1 MWVAGAAMNSMRR
14 APSPQG
20 GMRGGGG
27 FVQDV
32 RMEDRSLLM
41 EARPVPMPL
50 SQRGGDEGNI
60 TLGPQGGLGRVGVRQ
75 QALSGGRSGV
85 SDAAPMMSGAEM
97 RRLSSGPVLGYGQDR
112 AHFGGREELP
122 MRPSSAERPRSA
134 ERPILDR
141 PMGLDRVSS
150 GQRELRSTPEHQ
162 RVGERSSAAPSS
174 FQAQRNESTAAS
186 VSPRP
191 STAPAVLS
199 EEELKKKWDSTIKEY
214 FR

>member
-1 MWVAGAAMNSMRR
+1 MNNMRR

-20 GMRGGGG
+20 GVRGGGG

-41 EARPVPMPL
+41 DARAVPMPL
-50 SQRGGDEGNI
+50 SQRGADEGSI

-75 QALSGGRSGV
+75 QPLSGGRSAA
-85 SDAAPMMSGAEM
+85 SDAAAMMSGPEM
-97 RRLSSGPVLGYGQDR
+97 RRLSSGPILGYGQDR
-112 AHFGGREELP
+112 PHFGNRDELP

-141 PMGLDRVSS
+141 PMGADRV
-150 GQRELRSTPEHQ
+150 GPGLRELRSTPEQQ
-162 RVGERSSAAPSS
+162 RVAERPGSSSGASPSAY
-174 FQAQRNESTAAS
+174 QAQRNESAPAL

-191 STAPAVLS
+191 STAPPVLS
-199 EEELKKKWDSTIKEY
+199 EDELRKKWESTISEY
-214 FR
+214 YR